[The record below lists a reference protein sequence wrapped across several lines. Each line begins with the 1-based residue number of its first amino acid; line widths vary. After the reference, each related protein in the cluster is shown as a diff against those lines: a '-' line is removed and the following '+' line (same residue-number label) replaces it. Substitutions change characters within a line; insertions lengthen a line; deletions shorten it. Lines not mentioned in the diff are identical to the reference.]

1 MGNCALDSLRVA
13 ITSSTCRHTDLSLV
27 PIDCGRDTA
36 RHVPDAG
43 FQSIP
48 GMGHDIP
55 LALVDTLVE
64 RLAAHALAAETP

>member
-1 MGNCALDSLRVA
+1 MIHGED
-13 ITSSTCRHTDLSLV
+13 DPLV
-27 PIDCGRDTA
+27 PIECGRDTA
-36 RHVPDAG
+36 SHVPGAG

-64 RLAAHALAAETP
+64 RLASHALAAASRSR